1 MPRENCARLAVF
13 AAFLLLGAGAAS
25 EDANTCDDCV
35 RGAGCRV
42 KYEADRQRCTTA
54 DKQSSMMK
62 AVACETDAANA
73 YDRCENDARRQC
85 ERAKK
90 C

>member
-1 MPRENCARLAVF
+1 MPRGHSARLAVF
-13 AAFLLLGAGAAS
+13 AAVLLSGPVADS
-25 EDANTCDDCV
+25 EDANACDDCV
-35 RGAGCRV
+35 KEAACHA
-42 KYEADRQRCTTA
+42 KYEVERQRCTTE

-73 YDRCENDARRQC
+73 YDRCESDARRQC